1 MILKKI
7 LFIFGTRPEAIK
19 MAPLIA
25 ACKQQPQVWDCKV
38 CITGQHKEM
47 LQQVLDFFKI
57 EADFDLALMKH
68 NQTLFDI
75 TADALK
81 GLQGILSTEKP
92 DIVVVQG
99 DTTTAF
105 VGALAAFYLK
115 IKVAHIE
122 AGLRSGDKLS
132 PFPEEVNRKLV
143 GVVADYHFAPTPK
156 AAQNLRLEQITNN
169 VFVTGNTVID
179 ALLWGVSIV
188 KDNPAYAAKFSF
200 LDPTKKVILVTGHRR
215 ESFGSPFEN
224 ICTAI
229 AYIADKYKD
238 EVEIV
243 YPVHLN
249 PQVQEPVNRLLTGI
263 NNIHLIAPLDY
274 PHLLWILAK
283 SYIVLTDSGGIQE
296 EAPSLGKPVLVMRD
310 VTERIEGI
318 EAGTAELVGT
328 DAILIINRMEALLTD
343 ATLYQ
348 QMSTANN
355 PYGDGNSASVILDI
369 LQQLK

>member
-1 MILKKI
+1 MKKL

-25 ACKQQPQVWDCKV
+25 ACKQQPQHWDCKV

-57 EADFDLALMKH
+57 EADYDLALMKH

-81 GLQGILSTEKP
+81 GLQGILTTEKP
-92 DIVVVQG
+92 DIVIVQG

-105 VGALAAFYLK
+105 AGALAAFYLK

-143 GVVADYHFAPTPK
+143 SVVADYHFAPTPK
-156 AAQNLRLEQITNN
+156 AAENLRLEQITEN

-179 ALLWGVSIV
+179 ALLWGVGIV
-188 KDNPAYAAKFSF
+188 KDDASYAQKFPF
-200 LDPTKKVILVTGHRR
+200 IDPSKKVILVTGHRR
-215 ESFGSPFEN
+215 ESFGTPFEN
-224 ICTAI
+224 ICKAI
-229 AYIADKYKD
+229 SYIAKKYSD
-238 EVEIV
+238 SVQIV

-249 PQVQEPVNRLLTGI
+249 PQVQDPVNRLLTGI
-263 NNIHLIAPLDY
+263 ENVQLIAPLDY
-274 PHLLWILAK
+274 PHLLWLLEK

-310 VTERIEGI
+310 VTERVEGI

-328 DAILIINRMEALLTD
+328 NTAVIIEKMEALLSNEK
-343 ATLYQ
+343 LYQ
-348 QMSTANN
+348 QMSTATN
-355 PYGDGNSASVILDI
+355 PYGDGHSANTILDI
-369 LQQLK
+369 LQKIH

>member
-1 MILKKI
+1 
-7 LFIFGTRPEAIK
+7 
-19 MAPLIA
+19 MAPVYLSLL
-25 ACKQQPQVWDCKV
+25 QHPDSFQVEV

-47 LQQVLDFFKI
+47 LQQVLEFFKI
-57 EADFDLALMKH
+57 EADYDLALMKH

-92 DIVVVQG
+92 DVVMVQG

-122 AGLRSGDKLS
+122 AGLRSGDKQS

-143 GVVADYHFAPTPK
+143 GVMADYHFAPTPK
-156 AAQNLRLEQITNN
+156 AAENLRLEQITQN

-188 KDNPAYAAKFSF
+188 KDNPIYAAKFSF

-215 ESFGSPFEN
+215 ESFGEPFEN
-224 ICTAI
+224 ICKAI
-229 AYIADKYKD
+229 AFIANKYHNS
-238 EVEIV
+238 VQIV

-249 PQVQEPVNRLLTGI
+249 PQVQEPVNRLLTGM
-263 NNIHLIAPLDY
+263 NNVHLIAPLDY
-274 PHLLWILAK
+274 PHLLWLLEK

-328 DAILIINRMEALLTD
+328 DANLIIERMTALLTD
-343 ATLYQ
+343 EKLYQ

-355 PYGDGNSASVILDI
+355 PYGDGQSATNILDI
-369 LQQLK
+369 LQQLT